1 MNNSKQESKNEL
13 KVISKIEVNTKPKGY
28 DETVARNP
36 AQLGYVHK
44 ALDKLI
50 AELNTKF
57 VPELD
62 DVLHNNSN
70 SISQLN
76 DMLTEERG
84 KLDEQSKQNKEMIE
98 MLKQIKDD
106 MPGIA
111 EAPDFTIVDINND
124 SLLFV

>member
-50 AELNTKF
+50 VELNTKF

-76 DMLTEERG
+76 DMLTEERS
-84 KLDEQSKQNKEMIE
+84 KLDELITKVGNENSGLVQSLNNLQTKVEELENNTINE
-98 MLKQIKDD
+98 
-106 MPGIA
+106 
-111 EAPDFTIVDINND
+111 PDWG
-124 SLLFV
+124 

>member
-13 KVISKIEVNTKPKGY
+13 KVISKIEVNAKPKGY

-57 VPELD
+57 VPESD
-62 DVLHNNSN
+62 DVFHNNSN

-76 DMLTEERG
+76 DMLTEEKS
-84 KLDEQSKQNKEMIE
+84 KLDELITKVGNENSGLVQSLNNLQTKVEELENNTINE
-98 MLKQIKDD
+98 
-106 MPGIA
+106 
-111 EAPDFTIVDINND
+111 PDWG
-124 SLLFV
+124 

>member
-76 DMLTEERG
+76 DMLTEERS
-84 KLDEQSKQNKEMIE
+84 KLDELITKVGNENSGLVQSLNNLQTKVEELENNPINE
-98 MLKQIKDD
+98 
-106 MPGIA
+106 
-111 EAPDFTIVDINND
+111 PDWG
-124 SLLFV
+124 

>member
-44 ALDKLI
+44 ALGKLI

>member
-76 DMLTEERG
+76 DMLTEERS
-84 KLDEQSKQNKEMIE
+84 KLDELITKVGNENSGLVQS
-98 MLKQIKDD
+98 L
-106 MPGIA
+106 
-111 EAPDFTIVDINND
+111 NNLPYA
-124 SLLFV
+124 SS

>member
-76 DMLTEERG
+76 NMLTEERS
-84 KLDEQSKQNKEMIE
+84 KLDELITKVGNENSGLVQSLNNLQTKVEELENNTINE
-98 MLKQIKDD
+98 
-106 MPGIA
+106 
-111 EAPDFTIVDINND
+111 PDWG
-124 SLLFV
+124 

>member
-76 DMLTEERG
+76 DMLTEERS
-84 KLDEQSKQNKEMIE
+84 KLDELITKVGNENSGLVQSLNNLQTKVEELENNTINE
-98 MLKQIKDD
+98 
-106 MPGIA
+106 
-111 EAPDFTIVDINND
+111 PDWG
-124 SLLFV
+124 

>member
-13 KVISKIEVNTKPKGY
+13 KVISKIEVNTKPKSY
-28 DETVARNP
+28 DEKAEKST

-76 DMLTEERG
+76 DMLTEERS
-84 KLDEQSKQNKEMIE
+84 KLDELITKVGNENSGLVQSLNNLQTKVEELENNTVNE
-98 MLKQIKDD
+98 
-106 MPGIA
+106 
-111 EAPDFTIVDINND
+111 PDWG
-124 SLLFV
+124 

>member
-1 MNNSKQESKNEL
+1 SSR
-13 KVISKIEVNTKPKGY
+13 SYTKPKGY

>member
-1 MNNSKQESKNEL
+1 MNNSKQESKDEL

-76 DMLTEERG
+76 DMLTEERS
-84 KLDEQSKQNKEMIE
+84 KLDELITKVGNENSGLVQSLNNLQTKVEELENNTINE
-98 MLKQIKDD
+98 
-106 MPGIA
+106 
-111 EAPDFTIVDINND
+111 PDWG
-124 SLLFV
+124 

>member
-36 AQLGYVHK
+36 AQLGYIHE

-106 MPGIA
+106 MPDIGQ
-111 EAPDFTIVDINND
+111 APDFTIVDINND

>member
-36 AQLGYVHK
+36 AQLGYIHK

-106 MPGIA
+106 MPDIGQ
-111 EAPDFTIVDINND
+111 APDFTIVDINND

>member
-13 KVISKIEVNTKPKGY
+13 KVISKIEVNAKPKGY

-76 DMLTEERG
+76 DMLTEERS
-84 KLDEQSKQNKEMIE
+84 KLDELITKVGNENSGLVQSLNNLQTKVEELENNTINE
-98 MLKQIKDD
+98 
-106 MPGIA
+106 
-111 EAPDFTIVDINND
+111 PDWG
-124 SLLFV
+124 

>member
-76 DMLTEERG
+76 DMLTEERS
-84 KLDEQSKQNKEMIE
+84 KLDELITKVGNENRGLVQSLNNLQTKVEELENNTINE
-98 MLKQIKDD
+98 
-106 MPGIA
+106 
-111 EAPDFTIVDINND
+111 PDWG
-124 SLLFV
+124 

>member
-76 DMLTEERG
+76 DMLTEERS

-106 MPGIA
+106 MPEIGQ
-111 EAPDFTIVDINND
+111 APDFTIVDINND

>member
-76 DMLTEERG
+76 DMLTEERS

>member
-13 KVISKIEVNTKPKGY
+13 KVISKIEVNTKPQGY

-76 DMLTEERG
+76 DMLTEERS
-84 KLDEQSKQNKEMIE
+84 KLEE
-98 MLKQIKDD
+98 LIKDLSELAGKVNS
-106 MPGIA
+106 MLPE
-111 EAPDFTIVDINND
+111 EAPTHFDI
-124 SLLFV
+124 L

>member
-1 MNNSKQESKNEL
+1 MNNSKQESKSEL

-44 ALDKLI
+44 ALNKLI

-76 DMLTEERG
+76 DMLTEERS
-84 KLDEQSKQNKEMIE
+84 KLDELITKVGNENSGLVQSLNNLQTKVEELENNTINE
-98 MLKQIKDD
+98 
-106 MPGIA
+106 
-111 EAPDFTIVDINND
+111 PDWG
-124 SLLFV
+124 